1 MQKKALIVEDD
12 RAVAELEAEVLRAAG
27 VSSEIVDSGEGAVGK
42 LQATQYDLVIINW
55 HLAGKMTGL
64 DVISWLKKENRPLPK
79 VIFVTGQ
86 PVEELANTGYPVLQ
100 KPVSAEE
107 LRETI
112 QKVL

>member
-12 RAVAELEAEVLRAAG
+12 RAVAKLAAEVLRAAG
-27 VSSEIVDSGEGAVGK
+27 FSSEIVDSGEGAVEK
-42 LQATQYDLVIINW
+42 LLAIQFDLVILNS

-64 DVISWLKKENRPLPK
+64 DVLSWLKKDKRPLPK

-86 PVEELANTGYPVLQ
+86 AVEELANTGCPVLQ

-107 LRETI
+107 LRKTI
-112 QKVL
+112 QKDL

>member
-1 MQKKALIVEDD
+1 MQKKALVVEDD

-27 VSSEIVDSGEGAVGK
+27 VSSEIVDSGEGAVSN
-42 LQATQYDLVIINW
+42 LLAVQYDLIILNW
-55 HLAGKMTGL
+55 HLAGKMTGF
-64 DVISWLKKENRPLPK
+64 DVFSWLKKDKRPLPK

-86 PVEELANTGYPVLQ
+86 PVGELANTGYPVLQ